1 MPDVTRFLRR
11 QRNVCSA
18 TKSSARGRGAVQRFV
33 HASGADK
40 AVAVRVAAAVPERV
54 AERHGPAIG
63 QHVFGI
69 TVEIER
75 VVLRLLRSVVI
86 PGPDRGPGYDLSHRR
101 GVSRRRHLEWI
112 DLAIAA
118 RPGTD
123 DGHVVDLRG
132 TVAVNAAQIDR
143 KRVGSVKG
151 VSL

>member
-86 PGPDRGPGYDLSHRR
+86 PGPDRGPGYDLRSDEHTSELQSLMRI
-101 GVSRRRHLEWI
+101 SY
-112 DLAIAA
+112 
-118 RPGTD
+118 
-123 DGHVVDLRG
+123 
-132 TVAVNAAQIDR
+132 AVFC
-143 KRVGSVKG
+143 
-151 VSL
+151 